1 MSVIVILVKISWPEP
16 MVKSAIFVL
25 LNGHA
30 VKLLSKCL
38 CLYPMTWAAPSLVQ
52 RSSFWQWAAISVEM
66 YN

>member
-1 MSVIVILVKISWPEP
+1 MARTYGKICY
-16 MVKSAIFVL
+16 FVL